1 MGLDYVDI
9 FYHHRPDPDTPLE
22 ETMGALDQIVRSG
35 KALYAGVS
43 QYSPELTTRAV
54 KILREMGT
62 RLIIHQ
68 PNYNMLDRWVEK
80 GLLDVLSQEGVG
92 AIVFS
97 PLAQGILTNRYLDGI
112 PEGSR
117 AARKISYLRP
127 DQIKAD
133 VVEKVRKLD
142 GLAKKRGQSMAQMA
156 IAWVL
161 RQPAVTSALV
171 GASSVEQMEDT
182 ISALKNLAF
191 SAEELKMIDQV
202 ILG

>member
-1 MGLDYVDI
+1 M
-9 FYHHRPDPDTPLE
+9 
-22 ETMGALDQIVRSG
+22 
-35 KALYAGVS
+35 
-43 QYSPELTTRAV
+43 
-54 KILREMGT
+54 
-62 RLIIHQ
+62 
-68 PNYNMLDRWVEK
+68 
-80 GLLDVLSQEGVG
+80 
-92 AIVFS
+92 
-97 PLAQGILTNRYLDGI
+97 LTNRYLDGI

-117 AARKISYLRP
+117 AARTISYLRP
-127 DQIKAD
+127 DQVKAD

-171 GASSVEQMEDT
+171 GASSVAQIEDT

>member
-1 MGLDYVDI
+1 
-9 FYHHRPDPDTPLE
+9 
-22 ETMGALDQIVRSG
+22 MGALDQIVRSG